1 VQYVQADPPQLTDAG
16 AEGVGILHELAFTC
30 EYQPAG
36 HEVHDDAPALEYHPA
51 AHAAQAVA
59 RAESAYKPAAQGRH
73 STAFVP
79 AKKPGEQAA
88 QDVLAIEEN
97 APAEHTAHSD
107 APATAEYEPAS
118 HGVHDAAPMPAKKPG
133 AQDSHALAL
142 AEYDPARQDVHGLLP
157 DTFLY
162 VPGAHTTHA
171 IAFAGFPENP
181 TLHAQTR
188 LEATELELLGQFV
201 HVVSPAAEY
210 EPAPQDAHADAPY
223 SA

>member
-1 VQYVQADPPQLTDAG
+1 
-16 AEGVGILHELAFTC
+16 
-30 EYQPAG
+30 
-36 HEVHDDAPALEYHPA
+36 VHDDAPALEYHPA

-79 AKKPGEQAA
+79 AKKPDEQAA
-88 QDVLAIEEN
+88 HAVLALAEN
-97 APAEHTAHSD
+97 APAEHTVHSD

-118 HGVHDAAPMPAKKPG
+118 HGAHAAAPVPAKKPG
-133 AQDSHALAL
+133 AQGSHALAL